1 MDYECHHFQMN
12 IEIKNCQ
19 RKNLKCVETD
29 ESGWIRRWGNFPVD
43 KNALYR
49 ENPINNHTT
58 PKCLPKRAMA
68 TVGRKNCWW
77 NLPVFLT
84 SLTTSWQWQVAA
96 LSSDWLLRGGHMI
109 VISFSGVLICE
120 YWCDWMIV
128 CHSVSSLWQSRTYL
142 GLNNLSPYD
151 SWHRILLG

>member
-1 MDYECHHFQMN
+1 MTPTERFIPRLLAYLCFLGYLKVDWEADTSLSAPSLVKSALSLDSGAWNSICFYTTLHLLISYSYSLALFQ
-12 IEIKNCQ
+12 
-19 RKNLKCVETD
+19 CV
-29 ESGWIRRWGNFPVD
+29 F
-43 KNALYR
+43 
-49 ENPINNHTT
+49 
-58 PKCLPKRAMA
+58 C
-68 TVGRKNCWW
+68 
-77 NLPVFLT
+77 PVFLT